1 MWTGDQCLLEPSREP
16 GLSFFGVVVY
26 FGFRF
31 IVLVLGAGLGLV
43 SLGSFRVGVR
53 GRFWLG
59 PGTQL
64 DPLVV
69 YCP

>member
-1 MWTGDQCLLEPSREP
+1 M
-16 GLSFFGVVVY
+16 VVY

-31 IVLVLGAGLGLV
+31 SLGLVLVLGAGLGLV